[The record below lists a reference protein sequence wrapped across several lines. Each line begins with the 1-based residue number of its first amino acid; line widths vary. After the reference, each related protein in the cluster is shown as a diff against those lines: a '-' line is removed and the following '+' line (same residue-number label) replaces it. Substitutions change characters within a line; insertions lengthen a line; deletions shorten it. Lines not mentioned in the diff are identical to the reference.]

1 MHACADFRP
10 ATQRT
15 PGLYQAAN
23 SGLSGSLQAAP
34 GRFAGDNGQVQYL
47 NPLMNTLVKA
57 AWLALRRAAAV
68 LALAWLACAATG
80 PAAAQAAPPAAT
92 LRVATAFDPQTL
104 DPHAVALLYHSRV
117 TLQVYESLVGRDER
131 FRLEPAL
138 AVSWQMP
145 SPTVWRFRLRPGVV
159 FHDGTP
165 FTADDAVFSLLRA
178 REAPS
183 QRAFHLKGVSAI
195 RKLDPLTIE
204 IQLEAPDAVLPEK
217 LQYVAIMSKAWSEK
231 HGVTRA
237 QDFNGKQE
245 TYAVRHANGTG
256 PMQLDRY
263 EPDVRAVLR
272 RHAGWWGW
280 KDPRSGNLEQV
291 SFITIK
297 SDATRLAALAS
308 GEVDL
313 VLDPPY
319 QDITRLKADP
329 RIALQQTADIGQQYL
344 GFDQARAELQDSD
357 VKGRNP
363 FKDLRVRKAVYHAI
377 NVPLIIDKVLRGQA
391 QPTGAFL
398 SPLVDGSP
406 AELDKRLPYDP
417 ARARLLLG
425 EAGYPNGFAITLDCV
440 NVAWREN
447 VCQAVAA
454 MLTQV
459 GIRTTL
465 RSSATGPFFPK
476 LSQGTASFVEFGW
489 TASPDAWNSLNGLFR
504 SYDRAGLGTFN
515 AGRYSNAKLDELID
529 AIRVEPDLTRR
540 RAMISTVLRMVADD
554 LPLVP
559 LYRRTLSW
567 AMAKKVQAVQWP
579 NDTLELR
586 WVRVK

>member
-1 MHACADFRP
+1 MKPLVAFLRFL
-10 ATQRT
+10 TL
-15 PGLYQAAN
+15 GL
-23 SGLSGSLQAAP
+23 GLICTGPLVAAP
-34 GRFAGDNGQVQYL
+34 
-47 NPLMNTLVKA
+47 
-57 AWLALRRAAAV
+57 
-68 LALAWLACAATG
+68 
-80 PAAAQAAPPAAT
+80 AQAGAS
-92 LRVATAFDPQTL
+92 LRVASAFDPQTL
-104 DPHAVALLYHSRV
+104 DPHALALLYHTRV
-117 TLQVYESLVGRDER
+117 VFQVYESLVGRDER

-138 AVSWQMP
+138 ALSWQM
-145 SPTVWRFRLRPGVV
+145 SNPTTWRFKLRPGVS
-159 FHDGTP
+159 FHDGTA
-165 FTADDAVFSLLRA
+165 FSADDAVFSLERA
-178 REAPS
+178 REPPS
-183 QRAFHLKGVSAI
+183 QRAFQLKGVAAI
-195 RKLDPLTIE
+195 RKLDALTLE

-217 LQYVAIMSKAWSEK
+217 LQFVAMMSKAWAEK

-256 PMQLDRY
+256 PMRVERY
-263 EPDVRAVLR
+263 EPDVRTLLR
-272 RHAGWWGW
+272 RFESWWGW
-280 KDPRSGNLEQV
+280 GDARSGNLEAAN
-291 SFITIK
+291 FITVK
-297 SDATRLAALAS
+297 SDATRLAALSS

-313 VLDPPY
+313 VLDPPF
-319 QDITRLKADP
+319 QDIARLQADA
-329 RIALQQTADIGQQYL
+329 RIMLLQTPEIGQQYL
-344 GFDQARAELQDSD
+344 AFDQARDELTESD
-357 VKGRNP
+357 VRGRNP

-377 NVPLIIDKVLRGQA
+377 NMPLIIDKVLRGQA

-406 AELDKRLPYDP
+406 PDLDRRLPYDP

-425 EAGYPNGFAITLDCV
+425 EAGYPNGFSITLDCV

-465 RSSATGPFFPK
+465 RSSPSNQFFPK
-476 LSQGTASFVEFGW
+476 LSQGTASFIEFGW

-504 SYDRAGLGTFN
+504 SFNRSGLGTFN
-515 AGRYSNAKLDELID
+515 AGRYSNAKLDSLID
-529 AIRVEPDLTRR
+529 SMRTEPDLTRR
-540 RAMISTVLRMVADD
+540 RAMVSTVLRMVADD

-567 AMAKKVQAVQWP
+567 AMARQVQALQWP

-586 WVRVK
+586 WVKIK